1 MSKSSQTYEDVE
13 GPADDD
19 WLELGLEVFR
29 SLEVFW
35 RLSVSRSL
43 EVFWFP
49 DAPWAS
55 VLPDINDDSKAQ
67 RAVKGV
73 NKSHM

>member
-19 WLELGLEVFR
+19 WLELGLEV
-29 SLEVFW
+29 SK
-35 RLSVSRSL
+35 SL

-49 DAPWAS
+49 DAPWVS

-73 NKSHM
+73 NKSHI

>member
-1 MSKSSQTYEDVE
+1 MTKIPKTKIWDERNTTYEDVE
-13 GPADDD
+13 GPADD
-19 WLELGLEVFR
+19 WLELGLE
-29 SLEVFW
+29 
-35 RLSVSRSL
+35 VSRSL

-49 DAPWAS
+49 DAPWVS